1 MSVFA
6 GVERRIAGIAVK
18 RFERENGEETRCTQS
33 LRKSRY
39 TLLECTGVARFHHSI
54 RLGHE
59 TIVPELI
66 AFLLKLLCCVP
77 KSVYV
82 FVVQSSKKS
91 FWK

>member
-1 MSVFA
+1 M
-6 GVERRIAGIAVK
+6 
-18 RFERENGEETRCTQS
+18 
-33 LRKSRY
+33 
-39 TLLECTGVARFHHSI
+39 LECTDVACFHHSI

-66 AFLLKLLCCVP
+66 AFLLKLLWRVP

-91 FWK
+91 FWKVQDAFENQFVFKVLCCVFHPLYIVDIC